1 MEAAPRSAFHDGWN
15 TEKCSQSQWAVYNN
29 VYYVVAKNEDGS
41 VLYVASASGVANTF
55 QIGLV
60 EACRATLYGGFYFVH
75 VNLSNNTFDDILVS
89 APQ

>member
-41 VLYVASASGVANTF
+41 GLFAASASSIANTT
-55 QIGLV
+55 QIQLV
-60 EACRATLYGGFYFVH
+60 EACRATLLGSFYYVH
-75 VNLSNNTFDDILVS
+75 VNLSNNTFDLIRVEGT
-89 APQ
+89 